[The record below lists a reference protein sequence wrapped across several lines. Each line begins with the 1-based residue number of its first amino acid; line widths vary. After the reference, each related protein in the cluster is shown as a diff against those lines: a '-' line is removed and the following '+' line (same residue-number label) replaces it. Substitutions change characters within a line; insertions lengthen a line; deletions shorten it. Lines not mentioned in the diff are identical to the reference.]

1 MADINVK
8 QLSKAIKIDLDNLLA
23 QMKSAGLSHQSE
35 TDIVSTEDKKVLL
48 KFIKDSKKDS
58 KKTISLSTS
67 SQKIAKPNLSV
78 TRINSPDNE
87 KKSNVK
93 QDFAGSIDFDEAE
106 RKRLNAQNESAEEEK
121 KKAEAKTK
129 VVRKTKQESQK
140 KIPQNPKKDKKTF
153 KDSSKEDQREQ
164 EGEKFLAKN
173 LENVQKFE
181 KPQEF
186 IQREVRIPETIVVS
200 DLAKELSI
208 KSSDLIKS
216 LMNSGVMVTLNQAID
231 QETAILVVEELGHIG
246 IPQEIESEEE
256 KILEHIVYEG
266 DEELRNPV
274 VSVLGHVDH
283 GKTSILDFIRKS
295 SVADQEEGGITQ
307 GIGAYQVDHNNQTI
321 TFIDT
326 PGHAAFSEMRARG
339 ANSTDIVVLV
349 VAADDGIK
357 PQTVEAIKHAKAAKV
372 PIIVAINKCDL
383 PEKNI
388 SKIKNEMMQYELIAE
403 DLSGDTLFV
412 EVSAIKKINLDKLKE
427 NILLQSEIL
436 DLKAS
441 YSDKARGV
449 VIESKIDKGKGP
461 VSTILI
467 SNGKLKRGDYFICG
481 DTWGKIRAMINYE
494 GKMVNEAFPSMPI
507 EILGMNSSAYAGAEF
522 MVTKDENEAKELTE
536 FRKNNNNQNKV
547 LAKDKTTLF
556 EEVKDKDEL
565 NIIIKSDVQGSS
577 EALKMAINKIEHK
590 EVEAKIIL
598 SDIGMIN
605 ETDVSLAKASNAI
618 LIGFNVKPNRE
629 AKKLA
634 EEQKIDIKYFNII
647 YEAIDH
653 VEKSLSG
660 LLEPDIKETI
670 LGSAEIQKVF
680 KVSTAGKIAGS
691 KVISGEIKSKSKAR
705 IIRDGVVVYS
715 GEILTIF
722 REKNQ
727 VKEVGSGLECGISI
741 KDFIDF
747 KEKDVIESY
756 LSEEVQ
762 RSI

>member
-1 MADINVK
+1 MDKDKKKTLTISSNLK
-8 QLSKAIKIDLDNLLA
+8 KKIDT
-23 QMKSAGLSHQSE
+23 SS
-35 TDIVSTEDKKVLL
+35 I
-48 KFIKDSKKDS
+48 
-58 KKTISLSTS
+58 STS
-67 SQKIAKPNLSV
+67 GKKSFLVEKKKPFRPNKSLNKSSVSPNLS
-78 TRINSPDNE
+78 TNTDL
-87 KKSNVK
+87 KKKNFARKFVEQQATKEFIKKDDKPAGKSKLKLKGPVDKRDFKLTVSRALNVEEIEIK
-93 QDFAGSIDFDEAE
+93 QRSLASV
-106 RKRLNAQNESAEEEK
+106 KRARLKEK
-121 KKAEAKTK
+121 KKPDGAEKKEFKKVIKEVKIPEQITIQELSNRMAEKSNDIIKFLFNMK
-129 VVRKTKQESQK
+129 VVATINHNIDKDTAEYIVKEFGH
-140 KIPQNPKKDKKTF
+140 NPII
-153 KDSSKEDQREQ
+153 E
-164 EGEKFLAKN
+164 
-173 LENVQKFE
+173 E
-181 KPQEF
+181 KPSITTTKSEKKF
-186 IQREVRIPETIVVS
+186 VGEVKNRP
-200 DLAKELSI
+200 
-208 KSSDLIKS
+208 
-216 LMNSGVMVTLNQAID
+216 
-231 QETAILVVEELGHIG
+231 
-246 IPQEIESEEE
+246 
-256 KILEHIVYEG
+256 
-266 DEELRNPV
+266 PV
-274 VSVLGHVDH
+274 VTIMGHVDH
-283 GKTSILDFIRKS
+283 GKTSLLDSLRDTDVVS
-295 SVADQEEGGITQ
+295 GEHGGITQ
-307 GIGAYQVDHNNQTI
+307 HIGAYQVKTDDNKII

-326 PGHAAFSEMRARG
+326 PGHAAFTEMRARG
-339 ANSTDIVVLV
+339 SKITDIVVLV

-388 SKIKNEMMQYELIAE
+388 GKIKNEMMQYELIAE

-412 EVSAIKKINLDKLKE
+412 ELSALKKTNLNKLKE
-427 NILLQSEIL
+427 SILLQSEIL

-441 YSDKARGV
+441 FSDKARGV

-467 SNGKLKRGDYFICG
+467 SNGKLKTGDHFICG
-481 DTWGKIRAMINYE
+481 DTYGKIRAMINYE
-494 GKMVNEAFPSMPI
+494 GKSVKEALPSMPV

-522 MVTKDENEAKELTE
+522 MVTKDEDEAKQLVE
-536 FRKNNNNQNKV
+536 FKKNDSAQNKI
-547 LAKDKTTLF
+547 LPKDRTTLF
-556 EEVKDKDEL
+556 EDVKDKDEL

-577 EALKMAINKIEHK
+577 EALKMAINKIDHN

-605 ETDVSLAKASNAI
+605 ETDVSLAKASNAT

-634 EEQKIDIKYFNII
+634 EEQKINIKYFNII

-660 LLEPDIKETI
+660 LLEPDVKETV
-670 LGSAEIQKVF
+670 LGSAEIQKIF

-715 GEILTIF
+715 GEILSIF

-741 KDFIDF
+741 KDFIDI

-756 LSEEVQ
+756 LSEKIQ

>member
-1 MADINVK
+1 MDKDKKKTLTISSNLK
-8 QLSKAIKIDLDNLLA
+8 KKIDTT
-23 QMKSAGLSHQSE
+23 S
-35 TDIVSTEDKKVLL
+35 I
-48 KFIKDSKKDS
+48 
-58 KKTISLSTS
+58 STS
-67 SQKIAKPNLSV
+67 G
-78 TRINSPDNE
+78 
-87 KKSNVK
+87 KKSFSV
-93 QDFAGSIDFDEAE
+93 
-106 RKRLNAQNESAEEEK
+106 EK
-121 KKAEAKTK
+121 KKPFRPNKPFNKPSSAPNVNTDVKKKNFARKFIEQQATK
-129 VVRKTKQESQK
+129 DFIKKDNKPAGKSKLKLKGPVDKHDFKLTVARALNVEEIEIKQRSLASVKRARLKEK
-140 KIPQNPKKDKKTF
+140 KKPEGDDKKEFKKVIREVKIP
-153 KDSSKEDQREQ
+153 EQ
-164 EGEKFLAKN
+164 IT
-173 LENVQKFE
+173 
-181 KPQEF
+181 
-186 IQREVRIPETIVVS
+186 IQ
-200 DLAKELSI
+200 ELSNRMAE
-208 KSSDLIKS
+208 KSSDIIKF
-216 LMNSGVMVTLNQAID
+216 LFNMKVVATINHNID
-231 QETAILVVEELGHIG
+231 KDTAEYIVKEFGHTPI
-246 IPQEIESEEE
+246 IEE
-256 KILEHIVYEG
+256 KPSIEKNKSKEKFEG
-266 DEELRNPV
+266 EVKNRPPV
-274 VSVLGHVDH
+274 VTIMGHVDH
-283 GKTSILDFIRKS
+283 GKTSLLDSLRDS
-295 SVADQEEGGITQ
+295 NVVSGEHGGITQ
-307 GIGAYQVDHNNQTI
+307 HIGAYQVRTENNKLI

-326 PGHAAFSEMRARG
+326 PGHAAFTEMRARG
-339 ANSTDIVVLV
+339 SKITDIVVLV

-357 PQTVEAIKHAKAAKV
+357 PQTIEAIKHAKAAKV

-412 EVSAIKKINLDKLKE
+412 EVSALKKINLDKLKE
-427 NILLQSEIL
+427 SILLQSEIL

-467 SNGKLKRGDYFICG
+467 SNGKLNKGDHFVCG

-494 GKMVNEAFPSMPI
+494 GKLVKEALPSMPI

-522 MVTKDENEAKELTE
+522 IVTKDEDEAKELTE
-536 FRKNNNNQNKV
+536 FRKNNNNKNKT

-556 EEVKDKDEL
+556 EDTKVKDEL

-577 EALKMAINKIEHK
+577 EALKMAITKIEHK

-634 EEQKIDIKYFNII
+634 EDQKVDIKYYNII

-660 LLEPDIKETI
+660 LLEPDIKETV

-691 KVISGEIKSKSKAR
+691 KVISGEIKNKSKAR

-715 GEILTIF
+715 GEILSIF

-727 VKEVGSGLECGISI
+727 VKEVGTGLECGISI

-756 LSEEVQ
+756 LAEEVK
-762 RSI
+762 RTI

>member
-1 MADINVK
+1 MDKNKKKTLTISSNLKKRIDTSFISTSGKKSFSVEKKRPFRSNKSFNKTPTAPNVK
-8 QLSKAIKIDLDNLLA
+8 
-23 QMKSAGLSHQSE
+23 
-35 TDIVSTEDKKVLL
+35 
-48 KFIKDSKKDS
+48 
-58 KKTISLSTS
+58 
-67 SQKIAKPNLSV
+67 
-78 TRINSPDNE
+78 INPDNKKKNFARRFIEQQATKDFIVKDNKPAGKSKLKLKGPVDKRDFKLTVSRALNVEEIEIKQRSLASVKRARLKE
-87 KKSNVK
+87 KKK
-93 QDFAGSIDFDEAE
+93 PEG
-106 RKRLNAQNESAEEEK
+106 EEK
-121 KKAEAKTK
+121 KEFKK
-129 VVRKTKQESQK
+129 VIKEV
-140 KIPQNPKKDKKTF
+140 KIP
-153 KDSSKEDQREQ
+153 EQ
-164 EGEKFLAKN
+164 IT
-173 LENVQKFE
+173 
-181 KPQEF
+181 
-186 IQREVRIPETIVVS
+186 IQ
-200 DLAKELSI
+200 ELSNRMAE
-208 KSSDLIKS
+208 KSSDIIKF
-216 LMNSGVMVTLNQAID
+216 LFNMKVVATINHNID
-231 QETAILVVEELGHIG
+231 KDTAEYIVKEFGHKPIL
-246 IPQEIESEEE
+246 EE
-256 KILEHIVYEG
+256 KPSIEMNKSKEKFEG
-266 DEELRNPV
+266 EVKVRPPV
-274 VSVLGHVDH
+274 VTIMGHVDH
-283 GKTSILDFIRKS
+283 GKTSLLDSLRDS
-295 SVADQEEGGITQ
+295 NVVSGEHGGITQ
-307 GIGAYQVDHNNQTI
+307 HIGAYQVKTENKKLI

-326 PGHAAFSEMRARG
+326 PGHAAFTEMRARG
-339 ANSTDIVVLV
+339 SKITDIVILV

-383 PEKNI
+383 PDKNI

-412 EVSAIKKINLDKLKE
+412 EVSALKKINLDKLKE
-427 NILLQSEIL
+427 SILLQSEIL

-441 YSDKARGV
+441 YTDMARGV

-467 SNGKLKRGDYFICG
+467 SNGKLNKGDYFICG

-494 GKMVNEAFPSMPI
+494 GKMVDEALPSMPV

-522 MVTKDENEAKELTE
+522 IVTKDENEAKELTE
-536 FRKNNNNQNKV
+536 FRKNNTSQNNV

-556 EEVKDKDEL
+556 ENTNEKEEL

-577 EALKMAINKIEHK
+577 EALKMAITKIEHK

-605 ETDVSLAKASNAI
+605 ESDVSLAKASNAV

-634 EEQKIDIKYFNII
+634 EEQKVDIKYFNII

-653 VEKSLSG
+653 VEKCLSG
-660 LLEPDIKETI
+660 LLEPDIKETV
-670 LGSAEIQKVF
+670 LGSAEIQKIF
-680 KVSTAGKIAGS
+680 KVSSAGKIAGS

-705 IIRDGVVVYS
+705 IIRDGTVVYN
-715 GEILTIF
+715 GEILSIF

-727 VKEVGSGLECGISI
+727 VKEVGTGLECGISI

-756 LSEEVQ
+756 LSEEVK

>member
-1 MADINVK
+1 MDKDKKKTLTISSNLK
-8 QLSKAIKIDLDNLLA
+8 KKIDTSSISTSGK
-23 QMKSAGLSHQSE
+23 KSFSVE
-35 TDIVSTEDKKVLL
+35 KKKPFKNNKTFNKTTSAPKINFNPDAKKKNFAR
-48 KFIKDSKKDS
+48 KFIEQQATKEFIKKENKPAGKSKLKLKGPIDKRDFKLTVS
-58 KKTISLSTS
+58 RALNVEEIEIKQRSL
-67 SQKIAKPNLSV
+67 ASV
-78 TRINSPDNE
+78 KRARLKE
-87 KKSNVK
+87 KKK
-93 QDFAGSIDFDEAE
+93 PEG
-106 RKRLNAQNESAEEEK
+106 EEK
-121 KKAEAKTK
+121 KEFKK
-129 VVRKTKQESQK
+129 VIREV
-140 KIPQNPKKDKKTF
+140 KIP
-153 KDSSKEDQREQ
+153 EQ
-164 EGEKFLAKN
+164 IT
-173 LENVQKFE
+173 
-181 KPQEF
+181 
-186 IQREVRIPETIVVS
+186 IQ
-200 DLAKELSI
+200 ELSNRMAE
-208 KSSDLIKS
+208 KSSDIIKF
-216 LMNSGVMVTLNQAID
+216 LFNMKVVATINHNID
-231 QETAILVVEELGHIG
+231 KDTAEYIVKEFGHKAILEDK
-246 IPQEIESEEE
+246 PEIETTRSKETF
-256 KILEHIVYEG
+256 EG
-266 DEELRNPV
+266 EVKGRPPV
-274 VSVLGHVDH
+274 VTIMGHVDH
-283 GKTSILDFIRKS
+283 GKTSLLDSLRDS
-295 SVADQEEGGITQ
+295 NVVSGEHGGITQ
-307 GIGAYQVDHNNQTI
+307 HIGAYQVKTNDNKLI

-326 PGHAAFSEMRARG
+326 PGHAAFTEMRARG
-339 ANSTDIVVLV
+339 SKITDIVVLV

-412 EVSAIKKINLDKLKE
+412 EVSALKKINLDKLKDS
-427 NILLQSEIL
+427 ILLQAEIL

-441 YSDKARGV
+441 YNDKARGV

-467 SNGKLKRGDYFICG
+467 SNGKLKRGDHFICG

-494 GKMVNEAFPSMPI
+494 GKMINEALPSMPV
-507 EILGMNSSAYAGAEF
+507 EILGMNNSAYAGAEF
-522 MVTKDENEAKELTE
+522 IVTKDEDEAKELTE
-536 FRKNNNNQNKV
+536 FRKNKNNQIKI

-556 EEVKDKDEL
+556 DEVKNKDEL
-565 NIIIKSDVQGSS
+565 NIIIKSDVQGSN
-577 EALKMAINKIEHK
+577 EALKMAITKIDHK

-634 EEQKIDIKYFNII
+634 EEQKVVIKYFNII

-670 LGSAEIQKVF
+670 LGSAEIQKIF
-680 KVSTAGKIAGS
+680 KVSNAGKIAGS
-691 KVISGEIKSKSKAR
+691 KVLSGEIKSKSKAR
-705 IIRDGVVVYS
+705 IIRDGVVVYN
-715 GEILTIF
+715 GEISSIF

-727 VKEVGSGLECGISI
+727 VKEVGSGLECGIGI

-747 KEKDVIESY
+747 KERDIIESY
-756 LSEEVQ
+756 LSEEIQ

>member
-1 MADINVK
+1 MDKDKKKTLTISSDLK
-8 QLSKAIKIDLDNLLA
+8 KKIDTSSISTSGKKSFSVEKRKPFKQNKQYNNSSSTPNVNINPDN
-23 QMKSAGLSHQSE
+23 
-35 TDIVSTEDKKVLL
+35 KKKNFAR
-48 KFIKDSKKDS
+48 KFIEQQATKDFIKKDNKPAGKS
-58 KKTISLSTS
+58 KLKLKGPVDKRDFKLTVSRALNVEEIEIKQRSL
-67 SQKIAKPNLSV
+67 ASV
-78 TRINSPDNE
+78 KRARLKE
-87 KKSNVK
+87 KKK
-93 QDFAGSIDFDEAE
+93 PEG
-106 RKRLNAQNESAEEEK
+106 EEK
-121 KKAEAKTK
+121 KEFRKVIKEVKIPEQITIQELSNRMAEKSNDIIKFLFNMK
-129 VVRKTKQESQK
+129 VVAT
-140 KIPQNPKKDKKTF
+140 INHNIDKDTAEYIVKEFGHKPILED
-153 KDSSKEDQREQ
+153 KPSIAISKSKEKF
-164 EGEKFLAKN
+164 EGEVKN
-173 LENVQKFE
+173 R
-181 KPQEF
+181 P
-186 IQREVRIPETIVVS
+186 
-200 DLAKELSI
+200 
-208 KSSDLIKS
+208 
-216 LMNSGVMVTLNQAID
+216 
-231 QETAILVVEELGHIG
+231 
-246 IPQEIESEEE
+246 
-256 KILEHIVYEG
+256 
-266 DEELRNPV
+266 PV
-274 VSVLGHVDH
+274 VTIMGHVDH
-283 GKTSILDFIRKS
+283 GKTSLLDSLRDTNVVS
-295 SVADQEEGGITQ
+295 GEHGGITQ
-307 GIGAYQVDHNNQTI
+307 HIGAYQVKTDGNKII

-326 PGHAAFSEMRARG
+326 PGHAAFTEMRARG
-339 ANSTDIVVLV
+339 SKITDIVVLV

-412 EVSAIKKINLDKLKE
+412 EVSALKKINLDKLKE
-427 NILLQSEIL
+427 SILLQSEIL

-441 YSDKARGV
+441 FSEKARGV

-467 SNGKLKRGDYFICG
+467 SNGKLKTGDYFICG
-481 DTWGKIRAMINYE
+481 DTLGKVRAMIDHE
-494 GKMVNEAFPSMPI
+494 GKTVKEALPSMPV

-522 MVTKDENEAKELTE
+522 MVTKDEDEAKQLTE
-536 FRKNNNNQNKV
+536 FKKNDTAQNKT
-547 LAKDKTTLF
+547 LNKDKKTLF
-556 EEVKDKDEL
+556 EDTKEKDEL

-605 ETDVSLAKASNAI
+605 ETDVSLAKASNAV

-634 EEQKIDIKYFNII
+634 EDQKIDIKYFNII
-647 YEAIDH
+647 YEAIEH

-660 LLEPDIKETI
+660 LLEPDLKETI
-670 LGSAEIQKVF
+670 LGSAEIQKIF

-715 GEILTIF
+715 GEILSIF

-727 VKEVGSGLECGISI
+727 VKEVGTGLECGISI
-741 KDFIDF
+741 KNFIDF
-747 KEKDVIESY
+747 KEKDVIESF
-756 LSEEVQ
+756 LSEEIQ

>member
-1 MADINVK
+1 MEKDRKKTLTISSDLK
-8 QLSKAIKIDLDNLLA
+8 KKIDTSSISTSGKKSFSVEKRKPFRPNKSYNKTSPTPNININPDTKKKNFARKFIEQQATKDFIKKDNKPTGKSKLKLKGPVDKRDFKLTVSRALNVEEIEIKQRSLA
-23 QMKSAGLSHQSE
+23 SVKRARLKEKNKPDGDE
-35 TDIVSTEDKKVLL
+35 KKEFKKV
-48 KFIKDSKKDS
+48 IKD
-58 KKTISLSTS
+58 
-67 SQKIAKPNLSV
+67 V
-78 TRINSPDNE
+78 
-87 KKSNVK
+87 
-93 QDFAGSIDFDEAE
+93 
-106 RKRLNAQNESAEEEK
+106 
-121 KKAEAKTK
+121 
-129 VVRKTKQESQK
+129 
-140 KIPQNPKKDKKTF
+140 KIP
-153 KDSSKEDQREQ
+153 EQ
-164 EGEKFLAKN
+164 IT
-173 LENVQKFE
+173 
-181 KPQEF
+181 
-186 IQREVRIPETIVVS
+186 IQ
-200 DLAKELSI
+200 ELSNRMAE
-208 KSSDLIKS
+208 KSSDIIKF
-216 LMNSGVMVTLNQAID
+216 LFNMKVVATINHNID
-231 QETAILVVEELGHIG
+231 KDTAEYIVKEFGHKPIL
-246 IPQEIESEEE
+246 EE
-256 KILEHIVYEG
+256 KPSISIGKSKEKYEG
-266 DEELRNPV
+266 EVKNRPPIV
-274 VSVLGHVDH
+274 TIMGHVDH
-283 GKTSILDFIRKS
+283 GKTSLLDSLRDTNVVS
-295 SVADQEEGGITQ
+295 GEHGGITQ
-307 GIGAYQVDHNNQTI
+307 HIGAYQVKTGDNKTI

-326 PGHAAFSEMRARG
+326 PGHAAFTEMRARG
-339 ANSTDIVVLV
+339 SKITDIVVLV

-412 EVSAIKKINLDKLKE
+412 EVSALKKMNLDKLKE
-427 NILLQSEIL
+427 CILLQSEIL

-467 SNGKLKRGDYFICG
+467 SNGKLRTGDYFICG

-494 GKMVNEAFPSMPI
+494 GKMVREALPSMPV

-522 MVTKDENEAKELTE
+522 IVTKDEDEAKQLTE
-536 FRKNNNNQNKV
+536 LKKNDSVQNKN
-547 LAKDKTTLF
+547 LPKDKTTLF
-556 EEVKDKDEL
+556 DDIKDKDEL

-577 EALKMAINKIEHK
+577 EALKMAIHKIEHE
-590 EVEAKIIL
+590 EVEANIIL

-605 ETDVSLAKASNAI
+605 ETDVSLAKASKAI

-634 EEQKIDIKYFNII
+634 EEQRIDIKYFNII
-647 YEAIDH
+647 YEAIEY

-660 LLEPDIKETI
+660 LLEPDVKETV
-670 LGSAEIQKVF
+670 LGSAEIQKIF

-691 KVISGEIKSKSKAR
+691 KVISGEIKNKSKVR
-705 IIRDGVVVYS
+705 IIRDGVVVYT
-715 GEILTIF
+715 GEISTIF

-756 LSEEVQ
+756 LSEEIQ

>member
-1 MADINVK
+1 MDKDKKKTLTISSDLK
-8 QLSKAIKIDLDNLLA
+8 KKIDTT
-23 QMKSAGLSHQSE
+23 S
-35 TDIVSTEDKKVLL
+35 
-48 KFIKDSKKDS
+48 
-58 KKTISLSTS
+58 IS
-67 SQKIAKPNLSV
+67 NV
-78 TRINSPDNE
+78 G
-87 KKSNVK
+87 KKSYSV
-93 QDFAGSIDFDEAE
+93 
-106 RKRLNAQNESAEEEK
+106 EK
-121 KKAEAKTK
+121 KKPFRSNKSFNKSSPAPNAGLNPDVKKKNFARKFIEQQATK
-129 VVRKTKQESQK
+129 EFIKKDNKPAGKSKLKLKGPVDKRDFKLTVSRALNVEEIEIKQRSLASVK
-140 KIPQNPKKDKKTF
+140 RARLKDKKKSDSDEKKEF
-153 KDSSKEDQREQ
+153 KKVIKEV
-164 EGEKFLAKN
+164 K
-173 LENVQKFE
+173 
-181 KPQEF
+181 
-186 IQREVRIPETIVVS
+186 IPEQITIQ
-200 DLAKELSI
+200 ELSNRMAE
-208 KSSDLIKS
+208 KSSDIIKF
-216 LMNSGVMVTLNQAID
+216 LFNMKVVATINHNID
-231 QETAILVVEELGHIG
+231 KDTAEYIVKEFGHKPILEEKPSIETAK
-246 IPQEIESEEE
+246 SKE
-256 KILEHIVYEG
+256 KFEG
-266 DEELRNPV
+266 EVKIRPPV
-274 VSVLGHVDH
+274 VTIMGHVDH
-283 GKTSILDFIRKS
+283 GKTSLLDSLRDTNVVS
-295 SVADQEEGGITQ
+295 GEHGGITQ
-307 GIGAYQVDHNNQTI
+307 HIGAYQVKTEDNKVI

-326 PGHAAFSEMRARG
+326 PGHAAFTEMRARG
-339 ANSTDIVVLV
+339 SKITDIVVLV

-412 EVSAIKKINLDKLKE
+412 EVSALKKINLDKLKE
-427 NILLQSEIL
+427 IILLQSEIL

-441 YSDKARGV
+441 YSDKAKGV

-481 DTWGKIRAMINYE
+481 ETWGKIRAMINYE
-494 GKMVNEAFPSMPI
+494 GKIVNEALPSMPV

-522 MVTKDENEAKELTE
+522 AVTKDEDEAKELSE
-536 FRKNNNNQNKV
+536 FRKNSSSKNKT

-556 EEVKDKDEL
+556 EDAKDKEEL

-577 EALKMAINKIEHK
+577 EALKMAIAKIEHK

-605 ETDVSLAKASNAI
+605 ETDVSLAKASKAI

-634 EEQKIDIKYFNII
+634 EEQKVDIKYFNII
-647 YEAIDH
+647 YEALDY

-660 LLEPDIKETI
+660 LLEPEIKETV

-691 KVISGEIKSKSKAR
+691 KVIAGEIKSKSKAR
-705 IIRDGVVVYS
+705 IIRDGVVVYN
-715 GEILTIF
+715 GEILSIF

-727 VKEVGSGLECGISI
+727 VKEVGTGLECGISI

-756 LSEEVQ
+756 LAEEVQ
-762 RSI
+762 RTI

>member
-1 MADINVK
+1 MDKDKKKTLTISSDLK
-8 QLSKAIKIDLDNLLA
+8 KKIDTTSISTAGKKSFSVEKKKPFRLNKSSSKNTITPHINPDLKKKNFARKYIEQQATKEFIKKDNKPAGKSKLKLKGPIDKRDFKLTVSRALNVEEIEIKQRSLA
-23 QMKSAGLSHQSE
+23 SVKRARLK
-35 TDIVSTEDKKVLL
+35 DKK
-48 KFIKDSKKDS
+48 
-58 KKTISLSTS
+58 
-67 SQKIAKPNLSV
+67 KP
-78 TRINSPDNE
+78 D
-87 KKSNVK
+87 
-93 QDFAGSIDFDEAE
+93 G
-106 RKRLNAQNESAEEEK
+106 EEK
-121 KKAEAKTK
+121 KEFKK
-129 VVRKTKQESQK
+129 V
-140 KIPQNPKKDKKTF
+140 I
-153 KDSSKEDQREQ
+153 
-164 EGEKFLAKN
+164 
-173 LENVQKFE
+173 
-181 KPQEF
+181 
-186 IQREVRIPETIVVS
+186 REVKVPEQITIQ
-200 DLAKELSI
+200 ELSNRMAE
-208 KSSDLIKS
+208 KSSDIIKF
-216 LMNSGVMVTLNQAID
+216 LFNMKVVATINHNID
-231 QETAILVVEELGHIG
+231 KDTAEYIVKEFGHKPI
-246 IPQEIESEEE
+246 IEE
-256 KILEHIVYEG
+256 KPSIETSKLEAKFEG
-266 DEELRNPV
+266 EIKNRPPV
-274 VSVLGHVDH
+274 VTIMGHVDH
-283 GKTSILDFIRKS
+283 GKTSLLDSLRDS
-295 SVADQEEGGITQ
+295 NVVSGEHGGITQ
-307 GIGAYQVDHNNQTI
+307 HIGAYQVKTENNKLI

-326 PGHAAFSEMRARG
+326 PGHAAFTEMRARG
-339 ANSTDIVVLV
+339 SKITDIVVLV

-412 EVSAIKKINLDKLKE
+412 EVSALKKLNLDKLKE
-427 NILLQSEIL
+427 SILLQSEIL

-441 YSDKARGV
+441 FSDKARGV

-467 SNGKLKRGDYFICG
+467 SNGKLKKGDHFICG
-481 DTWGKIRAMINYE
+481 DTLGKIRAMINYE
-494 GKMVNEAFPSMPI
+494 GKMVNEALPSMPV
-507 EILGMNSSAYAGAEF
+507 EILGMNSSAFAGAEF
-522 MVTKDENEAKELTE
+522 MVTKDENEAKELIE
-536 FRKNNNNQNKV
+536 FRKNDNEQNKI

-556 EEVKDKDEL
+556 ENVKDKDEL

-634 EEQKIDIKYFNII
+634 EEQKIEIKYFNII

-660 LLEPDIKETI
+660 LLEPDVKETV
-670 LGSAEIQKVF
+670 LGSAEIQKIF
-680 KVSTAGKIAGS
+680 KVSNAGKIAGS
-691 KVISGEIKSKSKAR
+691 KVVSGEIKSKSKAR

-715 GEILTIF
+715 GEILSIY

-727 VKEVGSGLECGISI
+727 VKEVGTGLECGISI

-756 LSEEVQ
+756 LSEEIQ